1 VKKWGGAPL
10 DNVRVEKI
18 KDGCTPDQAV
28 VHYARSVMSK
38 VVSALNERRLRN
50 RDLREKSL
58 KCRKMVDKNRM
69 R

>member
-1 VKKWGGAPL
+1 
-10 DNVRVEKI
+10 
-18 KDGCTPDQAV
+18 
-28 VHYARSVMSK
+28 MSK